1 MAIGKPYAVR
11 ISRVS
16 SAKIDRGYYIN
27 FGDNFNSNVYK
38 PKYVQV
44 VPQGKDAITLVFYQD
59 KKCKNDGRWLI
70 DQNKKRTKVAY
81 MDNLENFIGEY
92 ANCPFGM
99 KMEDG
104 GMVFRIFSS
113 DRSVFTHLYA
123 KRSGQTIEVEP
134 VKVKKPE
141 EPGPDIFE
149 QCLKG
154 DVRENNVV
162 EEKKEPDDHVVR
174 TSFGLYTEAMFNGK
188 FIRPLERKIDELDAE
203 IARLQTL
210 KVKYRN
216 AIDVINELFK
226 DEVVKP

>member
-1 MAIGKPYAVR
+1 MPIGKPYAVR

-16 SAKIDRGYYIN
+16 QANANRGYYIN
-27 FGDNFNSNVYK
+27 FGDNFGGGAYK

-44 VPQGKDAITLVFYQD
+44 VPQGKEAITLVFYHD
-59 KKCKNDGRWLI
+59 KKCKNDGLWLI
-70 DQNKKRTKVAY
+70 DQNKKRTKIAW
-81 MDNLENFIGEY
+81 MDGLENFIGEY
-92 ANCPFGM
+92 ANCAFGT
-99 KMEDG
+99 KMHDG

-113 DRSVFTHLYA
+113 DRSVFTHLYS
-123 KRSGQTIEVEP
+123 KRSGQTVEVEP
-134 VKVKKPE
+134 VEVKKQE

-149 QCLKG
+149 KCLKG
-154 DVRENNVV
+154 EVKENNAV
-162 EEKKEPDDHVVR
+162 EEKKDPDDCVVR

>member
-16 SAKIDRGYYIN
+16 SAKADRGYYFN
-27 FGDNFNSNVYK
+27 FGDNFGGNVYK

-44 VPQGKDAITLVFYQD
+44 VPQGKEALTLVFYND

-70 DQNKKRTKVAY
+70 DQDKKRTKVAY
-81 MDNLENFIGEY
+81 MDHLEDFIGEY
-92 ANCPFGM
+92 ATCAFGM

-104 GMVFRIFSS
+104 GMTFRIFNS
-113 DRSVFTHLYA
+113 DRSVFTHLYS
-123 KRSGQTIEVEP
+123 KRSGQTVE
-134 VKVKKPE
+134 VKKVE

-149 QCLKG
+149 KCLKG
-154 DVRENNVV
+154 DVKENNVV
-162 EEKKEPDDHVVR
+162 EEKKDPEDRIVR
-174 TSFGLYTEAMFNGK
+174 TSFGIYTEAMFNGK

-226 DEVVKP
+226 DEVVRQ

>member
-16 SAKIDRGYYIN
+16 SAKIDRGYYLN

-70 DQNKKRTKVAY
+70 DQNKKRTKIAY
-81 MDNLENFIGEY
+81 MDNLEDFVGEY
-92 ANCPFGM
+92 ATCAFGM

-123 KRSGQTIEVEP
+123 KRSGQTVE
-134 VKVKKPE
+134 VKKPE

-149 QCLKG
+149 KCLKG
-154 DVRENNVV
+154 DVKENNVV
-162 EEKKEPDDHVVR
+162 EEKRGPDDRIVR